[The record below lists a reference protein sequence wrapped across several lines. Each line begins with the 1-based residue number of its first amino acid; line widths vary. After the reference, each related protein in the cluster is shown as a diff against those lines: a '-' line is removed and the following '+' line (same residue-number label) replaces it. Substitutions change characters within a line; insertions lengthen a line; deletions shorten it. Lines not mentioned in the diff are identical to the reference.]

1 MRVYHHYL
9 GGNLLTSPT
18 LYVAAMTEIHMYRVT
33 VTYGKQQMAD
43 SSWEFLKIENKQ
55 IKTVFKTVLMGENSS
70 SEGNEKQFESAGNL
84 SYRGKFQWNF
94 DQGKGNLVWVRGEFE
109 LSEFKF
115 SRFYCNLKL
124 IIFLEVKNNLRRVK
138 ENLIK
143 WYKFTVA
150 LCRMP

>member
-1 MRVYHHYL
+1 
-9 GGNLLTSPT
+9 
-18 LYVAAMTEIHMYRVT
+18 
-33 VTYGKQQMAD
+33 
-43 SSWEFLKIENKQ
+43 
-55 IKTVFKTVLMGENSS
+55 MGENSS

-84 SYRGKFQWNF
+84 SYRDKFQWNF

-150 LCRMP
+150 LCRLP